1 MISTYIKLWLM
12 VITISLSA
20 IALQGTF
27 PIESAHAQS
36 GMGGMGPGGGMGG
49 MGPGGDDEELG
60 DED

>member
-12 VITISLSA
+12 VIAIFISA

-36 GMGGMGPGGGMGG
+36 GMGGMGPGGG
-49 MGPGGDDEELG
+49 DEELG